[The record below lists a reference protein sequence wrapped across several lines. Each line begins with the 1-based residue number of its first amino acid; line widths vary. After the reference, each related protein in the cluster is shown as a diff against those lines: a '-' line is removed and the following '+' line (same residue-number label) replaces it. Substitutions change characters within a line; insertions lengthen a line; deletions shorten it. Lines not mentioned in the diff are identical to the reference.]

1 MQSIASGPLAD
12 PGAEGCRQ
20 GRGRKGD
27 VSAGPEAGEGTS
39 LTQASASRSV
49 AISARGVRVE
59 YERTR
64 QKDTLVAL
72 EDFSVEIFAGEF
84 VTIVG
89 PSGCGKSTFLNCV
102 AGLWFPAAGELL
114 VDGKPVTGP
123 GRDRSVVFQDYA
135 LMPWRTVRTNV
146 RFGLELQRR
155 VDDSTDEKVARYI
168 DLVGL
173 TGFEDAY
180 PRELSGGMRQRV
192 GLARALVTEPRILLM
207 DEPFAAVDAMTRELM
222 QDEVARIILQTGQTI
237 VFITHSVDEAIT
249 LGDRIVVVSNRPGQV
264 REILTVDI
272 PRPRSGRQI
281 RHLPRY
287 TELRDRVWEL
297 LADDSRVAARA
308 TAVSGGPA
316 ASGLSADTAGA
327 GNF

>member
-1 MQSIASGPLAD
+1 
-12 PGAEGCRQ
+12 
-20 GRGRKGD
+20 
-27 VSAGPEAGEGTS
+27 VAGEGRITAEGFAG
-39 LTQASASRSV
+39 TG
-49 AISARGVRVE
+49 AISARGIRVE

-72 EDFSVEIFAGEF
+72 EDFSLDVPGGEF
-84 VTIVG
+84 ITIVG

-114 VDGKPVTGP
+114 VNGRPVAGP

-135 LMPWRTVRTNV
+135 LLPWRTVKANV
-146 RFGLELQRR
+146 RLGLELQRR
-155 VDDSTDEKVARYI
+155 INSTTEEKVAHYI

-207 DEPFAAVDAMTRELM
+207 DEPFAAVDAITRELM
-222 QDEVARIILQTGQTI
+222 QDELARIIIETGQTI

-249 LGDRIVVVSNRPGQV
+249 LGDRIVVVTDRPGRV
-264 REILTVDI
+264 KEILPVGI
-272 PRPRSGRQI
+272 PRPRSGRAI
-281 RHLPRY
+281 RHLPEY
-287 TELRDRVWEL
+287 TDLRDRVWNL
-297 LADDSRVAARA
+297 LAKDSP
-308 TAVSGGPA
+308 AVSPEATRTGG
-316 ASGLSADTAGA
+316 
-327 GNF
+327 

>member
-1 MQSIASGPLAD
+1 MTPDA
-12 PGAEGCRQ
+12 
-20 GRGRKGD
+20 
-27 VSAGPEAGEGTS
+27 TS
-39 LTQASASRSV
+39 RPA
-49 AISARGVRVE
+49 AISARGLRVE

-72 EDFSVEIFAGEF
+72 EDFSIDISPGEF

-102 AGLWFPAAGELL
+102 AGLWPPAAGELL
-114 VDGKPVTGP
+114 VSGKQVTGP

-135 LMPWRTVRTNV
+135 LMPWRTVKTNV
-146 RFGLELQRR
+146 RMGLELQRR
-155 VDDSTDEKVARYI
+155 VDGSTDDKVARYI

-192 GLARALVTEPRILLM
+192 GLARALVTEPGILLM
-207 DEPFAAVDAMTRELM
+207 DEPFAAVDAITRELM
-222 QDEVARIILQTGQTI
+222 QDEVARIITTTGQTI

-249 LGDRIVVVSNRPGQV
+249 LGDRIVVVTDRPGRV
-264 REILTVDI
+264 KEILPVSI

-281 RHLPRY
+281 RHLTEY
-287 TELRDRVWEL
+287 VELRDRVWGL
-297 LADDSRVAARA
+297 LAKQPQPEQGRAPVETKARA
-308 TAVSGGPA
+308 
-316 ASGLSADTAGA
+316 
-327 GNF
+327 

>member
-1 MQSIASGPLAD
+1 MTPDATSRAA
-12 PGAEGCRQ
+12 A
-20 GRGRKGD
+20 
-27 VSAGPEAGEGTS
+27 VSARA
-39 LTQASASRSV
+39 L
-49 AISARGVRVE
+49 RVE

-72 EDFSVEIFAGEF
+72 EDFSIDISPGEF

-114 VDGKPVTGP
+114 VSGKQVTGP

-135 LMPWRTVRTNV
+135 LMPWRTVRANV
-146 RFGLELQRR
+146 RMGLELQRR
-155 VDDSTDEKVARYI
+155 VDGSTDESVARYI

-192 GLARALVTEPRILLM
+192 GLARALVTEPGILLM
-207 DEPFAAVDAMTRELM
+207 DEPFAAVDAITRELM
-222 QDEVARIILQTGQTI
+222 QDEVARIIKTTGQTI

-249 LGDRIVVVSNRPGQV
+249 LGDRIVVVTDRPGRV
-264 REILTVDI
+264 KEVLPVSI

-281 RHLPRY
+281 RHLSEY
-287 TELRDRVWEL
+287 VELRDRVWGL
-297 LADDSRVAARA
+297 LAKEPRLEQERAPVETKAR
-308 TAVSGGPA
+308 T
-316 ASGLSADTAGA
+316 
-327 GNF
+327 

>member
-1 MQSIASGPLAD
+1 MTSDGTRR
-12 PGAEGCRQ
+12 GA
-20 GRGRKGD
+20 
-27 VSAGPEAGEGTS
+27 
-39 LTQASASRSV
+39 

-72 EDFSVEIFAGEF
+72 EDFNLEVRAGEF

-114 VDGKPVTGP
+114 INDRPVTGP

-135 LMPWRTVRTNV
+135 LMPWRTVVANV
-146 RFGLELQRR
+146 RMGLELQRR
-155 VDDSTDEKVARYI
+155 VDSSTDEKVGHYI
-168 DLVGL
+168 ELVGL

-207 DEPFAAVDAMTRELM
+207 DEPFAAVDAITRELM
-222 QDEVARIILQTGQTI
+222 QDEVARIITETGQTI

-249 LGDRIVVVSNRPGQV
+249 LGDRIVVVTDRPGSV
-264 REILTVDI
+264 KDILDVSI
-272 PRPRSGRQI
+272 GRPRSGRQI
-281 RHLPRY
+281 RHLPEY
-287 TELRDRVWEL
+287 VELRDRIWSL
-297 LADDSRVAARA
+297 LAKETGAVKTGSTR
-308 TAVSGGPA
+308 TAS
-316 ASGLSADTAGA
+316 
-327 GNF
+327 

>member
-1 MQSIASGPLAD
+1 MT
-12 PGAEGCRQ
+12 
-20 GRGRKGD
+20 
-27 VSAGPEAGEGTS
+27 PESTS
-39 LTQASASRSV
+39 KAA

-64 QKDTLVAL
+64 QKDKLVAL
-72 EDFSVEIFAGEF
+72 EDFNIDIKAGEF

-114 VDGKPVTGP
+114 VSGKEVTGP

-135 LMPWRTVRTNV
+135 LMPWRTVKTNV
-146 RFGLELQRR
+146 RMGLELQRR

-168 DLVGL
+168 ELVGL

-192 GLARALVTEPRILLM
+192 GLARALVTEPGILLM
-207 DEPFAAVDAMTRELM
+207 DEPFAAVDAITRELM
-222 QDEVARIILQTGQTI
+222 QDEVARIIKGTGQTI

-249 LGDRIVVVSNRPGQV
+249 LGDRIIVITDRPGRV
-264 REILTVDI
+264 KEILPVSI
-272 PRPRSGRQI
+272 PRPRSGREI
-281 RHLPRY
+281 RHLSEY
-287 TELRDRVWEL
+287 VELRDRVWSL
-297 LADDSRVAARA
+297 LAKEPRPAQELPPVETEAR
-308 TAVSGGPA
+308 T
-316 ASGLSADTAGA
+316 
-327 GNF
+327 